1 LPYPYVVLP
10 HPKASLMKD
19 KSGNSGTIIA
29 FGKLAFTSDS
39 SAIEQSGYLREYVD
53 SHRQDRL

>member
-1 LPYPYVVLP
+1 
-10 HPKASLMKD
+10 MKD

-29 FGKLAFTSDS
+29 FDKLAFTSDS